1 MVDEVGDAWSHFF
14 FCSPSIF
21 RLFSV
26 GKPEA
31 PSMEPFPSTPFGRA
45 LAELLKQ
52 LKLEPYQKEVIF
64 VEISIS

>member
-1 MVDEVGDAWSHFF
+1 MEPFF
-14 FCSPSIF
+14 FGSPSIF

-31 PSMEPFPSTPFGRA
+31 PLMEPFPSTPFGRA
-45 LAELLKQ
+45 LAELLTQ

-64 VEISIS
+64 VEISIA